1 MIFLTYLIL
10 FMLKPFCQASKNY
23 LEQDRLTQEVKES
36 LFERMVEFIISKH
49 FLIKSNASYKDIKL
63 PVALRNIR
71 KSLPIGEF
79 QS

>member
-1 MIFLTYLIL
+1 
-10 FMLKPFCQASKNY
+10 MLKPFCQASKNY

-79 QS
+79 QSWFKHLFEKR